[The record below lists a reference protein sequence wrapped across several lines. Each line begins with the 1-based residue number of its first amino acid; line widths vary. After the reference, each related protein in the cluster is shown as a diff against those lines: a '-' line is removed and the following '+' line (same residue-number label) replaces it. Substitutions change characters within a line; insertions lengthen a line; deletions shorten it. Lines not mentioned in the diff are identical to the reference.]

1 MIDRSELV
9 ETIASLIKNGINMD
23 GYSLF
28 ECNMFMKE
36 LNDFI
41 NTETTLSSYYKNRK
55 VTIESIF
62 FDPLLSVE
70 LEKTTIQC
78 IPITDEGWID
88 AIFEVVKFMH
98 VRAAKKREEEREK
111 RKKQDEV
118 NKEFDWL

>member
-111 RKKQDEV
+111 RKKQDEA

>member
-1 MIDRSELV
+1 MINRSDLV
-9 ETIASLIKNGINMD
+9 QSVAQLIKNGINMD
-23 GYSLF
+23 GYNLF
-28 ECNMFMKE
+28 ECNLFMKE

-41 NTETTLSSYYKNRK
+41 NTETTLSSYYKDRK

-78 IPITDEGWID
+78 IPVTDEGWLD

-98 VRAAKKREEEREK
+98 IRAAKRREEEAKK
-111 RKKQDEV
+111 RKNEDKN
-118 NKEFDWL
+118 NKEFDWI

>member
-1 MIDRSELV
+1 MINRSDLV
-9 ETIASLIKNGINMD
+9 QSVAQLIKNGINMD
-23 GYSLF
+23 GYNLF
-28 ECNMFMKE
+28 ECNLFMKE

-41 NTETTLSSYYKNRK
+41 NTETTLSSYYKDRK

-78 IPITDEGWID
+78 IPVTDEGWLD

-98 VRAAKKREEEREK
+98 IRAAKRREEEAKK
-111 RKKQDEV
+111 RKNEDEN
-118 NKEFDWL
+118 NKEFDWI

>member
-111 RKKQDEV
+111 RKKQHEA

>member
-98 VRAAKKREEEREK
+98 VRAAKKREEERER
-111 RKKQDEV
+111 RKKQDEA

>member
-1 MIDRSELV
+1 
-9 ETIASLIKNGINMD
+9 MD

-111 RKKQDEV
+111 RKKQDEAILIV
-118 NKEFDWL
+118 TGKH